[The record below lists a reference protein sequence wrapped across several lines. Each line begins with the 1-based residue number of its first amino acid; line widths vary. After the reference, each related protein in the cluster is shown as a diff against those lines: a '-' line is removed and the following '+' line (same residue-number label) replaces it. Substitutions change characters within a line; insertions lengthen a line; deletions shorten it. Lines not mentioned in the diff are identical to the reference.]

1 VLGADACRIV
11 EREAERNRF
20 SEDFGW
26 AMRKRHP
33 ATGLLLLLLLLVPD
47 DRVDDVVQHFRFAV
61 GEAEVR
67 RASARAAAH
76 RSLGGAR

>member
-1 VLGADACRIV
+1 MTVLGADACRIV

-33 ATGLLLLLLLLVPD
+33 ATGLLLLLLVPD